1 MLAKSLISKM
11 NAADRSKVRDGA
23 GYCTLMFGGIAY
35 WNYRERLHKEFKRS
49 EAHYRLSRMI
59 ENMTPWKQLYFSWW
73 RMPKET
79 FNVYHRFKP
88 YYILG
93 QLDQTKEVLLPKKN
107 AQGADGFDVIN
118 PLYCYECGKTS
129 FRELI
134 NGGDPV
140 IVERAALIVNR
151 GWIPASL
158 RDKRSRPEEVNS
170 RKLVRLTGVFR
181 AGKDIHDYKV
191 PNNPD
196 NNDWHNLALE
206 DIGIFWDLPNWD
218 EAKYYY
224 FHCTAVPGGSNSG
237 CGAATPLAPDELV
250 DDHYGWRWSEHTHNK
265 FEKCFGAASLGMLA
279 ITYFAL

>member
-1 MLAKSLISKM
+1 MGILLIIFIYFETMLAKSLISKM
-11 NAADRSKVRDGA
+11 NAAERSKVRDGA
-23 GYCTLMFGGIAY
+23 GFCSLMTGGIAY
-35 WNYRERLHKEFKRS
+35 WNYRERIQKEFKRS
-49 EAHYRLSRMI
+49 EAHYRFSRMI

-73 RMPKET
+73 RMPKEEY
-79 FNVYHRFKP
+79 NVYHRFKP

-118 PLYCYECGKTS
+118 PLYCYEGGKTS

-151 GWIPASL
+151 GWIPAHL
-158 RDKRSRPEEVNS
+158 RDKRSRPDEVNS
-170 RKLVRLTGVFR
+170 RKLVRMTGVFR
-181 AGKDIHDYKV
+181 AGKDVHDYKV

-224 FHCTAVPGGSNSG
+224 FQSVDLPSG
-237 CGAATPLAPDELV
+237 
-250 DDHYGWRWSEHTHNK
+250 
-265 FEKCFGAASLGMLA
+265 
-279 ITYFAL
+279 